1 LGNFEGYSDNIMDSF
16 YYTLQSNASMDRF
29 PNNKCSSFKV
39 HQERKQ
45 LRGTW
50 AAAVVEVHIPLSFND
65 VCQKS
70 KKEDTLDSDLQ
81 KVKLLEDMLKDHK
94 DFYSI
99 EEVTLSTD
107 VLRRVFVWQK
117 EIMNLSA
124 KRLQLKF
131 VLNSLKY
138 DFMDESSTELDSI
151 FASVSDMLDLEDP
164 FTEYDAAND
173 SIISLLNTGFPNTFN
188 VPRSEQ
194 ELILREMIVLAH
206 NAVGKD
212 VPQMKIFYE
221 VKKELRKRNVIL
233 ERAFISA
240 CKLIRKASAA
250 KHPIIIKKHPD
261 YLYIYCDIVEHELI
275 GDKYGPFLRVIRVDP
290 KSEHLTATKD
300 WAQPHYKK
308 LVTTDFDT
316 IEIDIRDEHGCKVSF
331 EKGTVIVTL
340 HFKKIA

>member
-1 LGNFEGYSDNIMDSF
+1 MEMDSF

-39 HQERKQ
+39 RQERKQ

-70 KKEDTLDSDLQ
+70 KKEDTADADLK
-81 KVKLLEDMLKDHK
+81 KVKLMEDMLNDHK
-94 DFYSI
+94 DFYSQH
-99 EEVTLSTD
+99 EVTLSTD
-107 VLRRVFVWQK
+107 ALDRIYEWQK
-117 EIMNLSA
+117 EVMNLSA
-124 KRLQLKF
+124 KHLQLKF

-151 FASVSDMLDLEDP
+151 FASVSDMLDLDDP
-164 FTEYDAAND
+164 LMDYDTTND
-173 SIISLLNTGFPNTFN
+173 NIIDLLKAGFPNTLN
-188 VPRSEQ
+188 ETRNDQ
-194 ELILREMIVLAH
+194 ELLIREMVVLAY
-206 NAVGKD
+206 NVIDKKA
-212 VPQMKIFYE
+212 PQMKVFYE

-308 LVTTDFDT
+308 IVTTDFDT